1 MDCIAH
7 GVAKSRTR
15 LSGFHFHFPLGH
27 SAVCASSRLQVAQL
41 CHLKF
46 QTPHTQDEIVVLDET
61 FDPRGTQIGQV

>member
-27 SAVCASSRLQVAQL
+27 SAVCASSRLQVTQL